1 MILASSTTSMTLPN
15 ELIWLEELSWT
26 FKKVRGERS
35 VGGKMI
41 RTVSTAIG
49 GKPVTLQSPEN
60 GLGAVSRSAIQ
71 TLQGM
76 VEADLQMVLT
86 FADGSSINVLFRHDP
101 EAIDAHPAMGFTN
114 RVSTERWHVTIR
126 LQTV

>member
-1 MILASSTTSMTLPN
+1 MILASSTTSVTLPN
-15 ELIWLEELSWT
+15 ELVWLEELSWT
-26 FKKVRGERS
+26 FKKVRSERGVS
-35 VGGKMI
+35 GKMI
-41 RTVSTAIG
+41 RTLSTAIG

-86 FADGSSINVLFRHDP
+86 FADASCINVLFRHEP
-101 EAIDAHPAMGFTN
+101 EALDAHPAMGFTN
-114 RVSTERWHVTIR
+114 RVSTERWNVTIR
-126 LQTV
+126 LITV

>member
-1 MILASSTTSMTLPN
+1 
-15 ELIWLEELSWT
+15 
-26 FKKVRGERS
+26 
-35 VGGKMI
+35 MI
-41 RTVSTAIG
+41 RTTSTAIG

-60 GLGAVSRSAIQ
+60 GLGAVSRSVIQ

-76 VEADLQMVLT
+76 VEADLAMVLT
-86 FADGSSINVLFRHDP
+86 FADASSINVLFRHEP
-101 EAIDAHPAMGFTN
+101 KALEAHPGMGFTN